1 MQNIVKL
8 NDRLNEE
15 NASLLARCK
24 NLQLTADSTTQVMER
39 LASRET
45 TIEEQKEV
53 ISNSI
58 GVIKELK
65 GEIAFVKAD
74 NEAMQAQVKTDAEL
88 NNVNTFTKIENLKN
102 NLEHEMNNSL
112 RLMQD
117 NQDLRSKLD
126 FAHEEHNQKLIEYD
140 NRISE
145 I

>member
-53 ISNSI
+53 IEKSE

-65 GEIAFVKAD
+65 GEIKFVKAE
-74 NEAMQAQVKTDAEL
+74 NEAMQAQIKTDAEL
-88 NNVNTFTKIENLKN
+88 NNVNTFTKIENLNN